1 MGAIKKGIGELAKES
16 GGKARAKTAAESWFE
31 DSKKSIRE
39 NAVQSTARRFRPG
52 QIYVFR
58 YDTPKSAEWWD
69 KNPCVLALD
78 PSGGN
83 DCGINLN
90 MLPPNIKEELL
101 DVVYERF
108 QGFIKGQDG
117 KPAKNQAPL
126 GISYDGAKGF
136 LGRFGFD
143 FAIRQYIPS
152 LKKQQAVVGYEHWSR
167 IALCD
172 FTDLE
177 GKGVGAV
184 RAMFRNH
191 SNKWDI

>member
-1 MGAIKKGIGELAKES
+1 MGEVKKGIRELAKDA
-16 GGKARAKTAAESWFE
+16 GGRARAVSEAESWFE

-39 NAVQSTARRFRPG
+39 SAVQSTARRFRPG

-58 YDTPKSAEWWD
+58 YDDPKYATEWD
-69 KNPCVLALD
+69 RNPCVLALD
-78 PSGGN
+78 PAGNN

-90 MLPPNIKEELL
+90 LLPPNIKEELL

-108 QGFIKGQDG
+108 KGYLKGQTG

-126 GISYDGAKGF
+126 SLSYDGAKGF
-136 LGRFGFD
+136 LGQFGFD

-152 LKKQQAVVGYEHWSR
+152 RKTKQAVVGYEHWSR
-167 IALCD
+167 IALID
-172 FTDLE
+172 FLQLE
-177 GKGVGAV
+177 GMGVGQI

-191 SNKWDI
+191 LNK

>member
-1 MGAIKKGIGELAKES
+1 MGQVKKNIRELSKDAGGRGRAIS
-16 GGKARAKTAAESWFE
+16 AAQSWFE

-39 NAVQSTARRFRPG
+39 GAVQNTARRFRPG

-58 YDTPKSAEWWD
+58 YDDPKYATEWD
-69 KNPCVLALD
+69 RNPCVLALD
-78 PSGGN
+78 PAGNN

-90 MLPPNIKEELL
+90 LLPPNVKEELL

-108 QGFIKGQDG
+108 QGYLKSQEG

-126 GISYDGAKGF
+126 SLSYEGAKGF
-136 LGRFGFD
+136 LGQFGFD

-152 LKKQQAVVGYEHWSR
+152 RKTKQAVVGYEHWGR
-167 IALCD
+167 MALLD
-172 FTDLE
+172 FLQLE
-177 GKGVGAV
+177 GMGVGAI

-191 SNKWDI
+191 LNK